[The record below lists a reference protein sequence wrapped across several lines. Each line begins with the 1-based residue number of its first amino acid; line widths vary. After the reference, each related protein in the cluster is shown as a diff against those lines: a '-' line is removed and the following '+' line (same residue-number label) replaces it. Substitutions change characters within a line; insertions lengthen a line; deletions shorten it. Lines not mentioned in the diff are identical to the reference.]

1 MRLDELGH
9 VSRGRSRHR
18 PRDAEHLYGGPHPF
32 VQTGDIKSAQLYL
45 NRFTQTYSDAGLAQS
60 KKWPVNTLCITIA
73 ANIAETAI
81 LGIEACFPDSVIGFV
96 ADDEVSDVRFIK
108 YKLDVVKQEFQKV
121 SQGAAQANLS
131 QQKLLSIPLSVP
143 PVSVQKDIADRLS
156 AYDDLIENN
165 RRRMELLEASARHL
179 YEEWFVRLRF
189 PGHEHTPIKDGVPK
203 GWVTRP
209 LSDCSTFSSGG
220 TPRKSNAEYWDGD
233 IPWIS
238 SGEMTHWRLHDSER
252 RVTSEGSE
260 NGTRLV
266 PPGTILAVV
275 RGMSLAK
282 EFRIAMCS
290 RSMTFNQDLKAITA
304 NEDVRP
310 LFLYSAL
317 IAQREVIRDRSTEAS
332 HGTKKLDTA
341 VLSSTPIP
349 VPPMAIQDAYCEYV
363 SPMHELWD
371 RCWSQNTK
379 LKAARDHLLPRLMSG
394 EVPV

>member
-1 MRLDELGH
+1 MKLGDAATLQRGH
-9 VSRGRSRHR
+9 DLPQASREPGDVPIVSSSGITGWHSKSKADAPGVVTGRYGTLGNVYFVNR
-18 PRDAEHLYGGPHPF
+18 PYWPLNTALYVRDFKGNNP
-32 VQTGDIKSAQLYL
+32 
-45 NRFTQTYSDAGLAQS
+45 
-60 KKWPVNTLCITIA
+60 
-73 ANIAETAI
+73 
-81 LGIEACFPDSVIGFV
+81 
-96 ADDEVSDVRFIK
+96 RFIAYLLEDTLRGHQSDK
-108 YKLDVVKQEFQKV
+108 AAVPGFNRNVLHEIDVQVPTTAV
-121 SQGAAQANLS
+121 QA
-131 QQKLLSIPLSVP
+131 IIV
-143 PVSVQKDIADRLS
+143 DRLS

-165 RRRMELLEASARHL
+165 CRRMELLEASARHL

-189 PGHEHTPIKDGVPK
+189 PGHEHTPIEDGVPK
-203 GWVTRP
+203 GWGTRP
-209 LSDCSTFSSGG
+209 LSACSTFSSGG
-220 TPRKSNAEYWDGD
+220 TPKKSNAEYWDGE

-252 RVTSEGSE
+252 RVTSEGAE

-317 IAQREVIRDRSTEAS
+317 IAQREIIRDRSTEAS

-349 VPPMAIQDAYCEYV
+349 VPPMAIQDTFCEYV